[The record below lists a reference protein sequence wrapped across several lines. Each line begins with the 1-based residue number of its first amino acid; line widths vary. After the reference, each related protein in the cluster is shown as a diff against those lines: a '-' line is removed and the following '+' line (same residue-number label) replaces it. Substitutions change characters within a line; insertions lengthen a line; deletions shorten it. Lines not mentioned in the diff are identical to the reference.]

1 MDNPDFIIVGAGSSG
16 CVLAERLSASG
27 RHKVLVLEAGGDDR
41 RFYIEMPLGYG
52 KTFFDPK
59 VNWMYRAEPDP
70 GLAGNVDHWPRGRV
84 LGGSSSINA
93 MVWIRGARADFDD
106 WRAAGNPGWGADEMY
121 DAFREIEC
129 AVIGDDARRGRG
141 GPLNLFV
148 PDKTVHPL
156 TRKWFEA
163 AQTLGLPL
171 NPDFNG
177 ADQEGVGLFE
187 FTIHKG
193 RRLSAAR
200 AFLRPAM
207 KRPNLRV
214 IKGAQVTGLS
224 FDGSRVTGVSYL
236 RGGKAVEIKAGREV
250 ILSGGAVNSPQLLQV
265 SGIGPAAHLAGLGI
279 KVRSDNAH
287 VGRNLED
294 HVGFNY
300 TYRARCKT
308 LNQDL
313 RPWWGKVKAGLHYL
327 LARDGPLSVS
337 LNQGG
342 GFIRTGPDR
351 DRPNMQLYFQ
361 ALSTVLPRPGER
373 PILSPDP
380 WPGFSIGCSNCR
392 PKSRGEIMIR
402 SSDPLEPPRIT
413 PNALSHDDDVRELLE
428 TGKLIRKMAAT
439 SPLAE
444 FIEAEILPGPDVV
457 DDEAMID
464 DLRRRSGTVYHPV
477 ATCRMGPDPARAVV
491 DPRLRVHGVDGL
503 RVVDCSV
510 FPNIVTG
517 NTNAAAI
524 ATAWRAAELVLEDA
538 SSH

>member
-1 MDNPDFIIVGAGSSG
+1 MDNPDFIIVGAGSAG
-16 CVLAERLSASG
+16 CVMADRLSASG

-41 RFYIEMPLGYG
+41 RFYIQMPLGYG

-93 MVWIRGARADFDD
+93 MVWVRGARADFDD
-106 WRAAGNPGWGADEMY
+106 WRAAGNPGWGADEMCA
-121 DAFREIEC
+121 AFREIEC
-129 AVIGDDARRGRG
+129 AVIGDDAQRGRG

-224 FDGSRVTGVSYL
+224 FDGTRVTGVSYR
-236 RGGKAVEIKAGREV
+236 RGGKTVEIKAGREV

-279 KVRSDNAH
+279 RVRSDNAH

-313 RPWWGKVKAGLHYL
+313 RPWWGKVRAGLQYL
-327 LARDGPLSVS
+327 LTRGGPLSVS
-337 LNQGG
+337 LNQAG
-342 GFIRTGPDR
+342 GFFRTGPDR

-402 SSDPLEPPRIT
+402 SSDPREAPRIS
-413 PNALSHDDDVRELLE
+413 PNALSHEDDVRELLE
-428 TGKLIRKMAAT
+428 TGKFIRKMAAT
-439 SPLAE
+439 SPLAD
-444 FIEAEILPGPDVV
+444 FIESEILPGPKVI
-457 DDEAMID
+457 DDEAMIE

-477 ATCRMGPDPARAVV
+477 GTCRMGPDPAAAVV
-491 DPRLRVHGVDGL
+491 DQRLRVHGVEGL

-524 ATAWRAAELVLEDA
+524 ATAWRTSELVLEDA
-538 SSH
+538 NSH